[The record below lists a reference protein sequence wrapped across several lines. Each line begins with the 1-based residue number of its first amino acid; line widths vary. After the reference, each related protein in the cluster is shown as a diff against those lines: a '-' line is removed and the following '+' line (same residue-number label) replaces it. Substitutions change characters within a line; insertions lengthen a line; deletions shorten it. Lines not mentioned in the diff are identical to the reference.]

1 MKSAFL
7 FLTCFSAASMAQIAT
22 EDGMPLDAMSQE
34 IDAATHLSSDASQLF
49 SRYQD
54 SIVQI
59 RVINEATGQK
69 TSIGSGFLIGDG
81 SLIATNYHVISD
93 VFQKEK
99 HRPEY
104 LDSKDQS
111 GKLELINVDII
122 HDLAI
127 LRAEQPLGTAFTLAG
142 VPNQGE
148 ALYALGN
155 PHDLGFVIIDGIN
168 NGLLRKSARAQILF
182 SGALNSGMSGGPT
195 LNNKGEVV
203 GINVSYLN
211 SGSNI
216 SFIIPAQYL
225 QKLIDSADNAPQNI
239 NDTIT
244 EQLFVDNH
252 SYYADALKRQWQ
264 QGTVG
269 DYLVPL
275 AMSDDVRCWDS
286 SPEPDIEDLIGAQ
299 AVTCFND
306 RSTYI
311 NNDVTIGEFGY
322 SYTQIYAREPILSS
336 RFYRNYSQAYR
347 MHFSPRPMRDYGN
360 FDCEADFVSIAGS
373 TFKTTFC
380 RQPSKHFAKDGE
392 SIDDMRMIAAKIGDP
407 QSGFLIEIVLHGVQT
422 RLGKAIMAH
431 MLEQITW
438 QN

>member
-1 MKSAFL
+1 MKKFL
-7 FLTCFSAASMAQIAT
+7 FILCLLSAYVFAL
-22 EDGMPLDAMSQE
+22 P
-34 IDAATHLSSDASQLF
+34 SSAKNTTAPSADASQLF
-49 SRYQD
+49 SRFQE

-93 VFQKEK
+93 VLQKEN

-104 LDSKDQS
+104 IDSADNAGS
-111 GKLELINVDII
+111 LKLLNVDII

-127 LRAEQPLGTAFTLAG
+127 LRADKMLGESFALAD
-142 VPNQGE
+142 VPKQGE
-148 ALYALGN
+148 ALFALGN

-182 SGALNSGMSGGPT
+182 SGSLNSGMSGGPT
-195 LNNKGEVV
+195 LNTQGEVV
-203 GINVSYLN
+203 GINVSYLS
-211 SGSNI
+211 SGSDI

-225 QKLIDSADNAPQNI
+225 QALIESAENPPQNL

-244 EQLFVDNH
+244 QQLFADNEN
-252 SYYADALKRQWQ
+252 YYAEALKRDWQ
-264 QGTVG
+264 YGTVG
-269 DYLVPL
+269 KYRVPL

-286 SPEPDIEDLIGAQ
+286 SSEPDIEDLIGEQ
-299 AVTCFND
+299 SVSCFND

-311 NNDVTIGEFGY
+311 NNDVSVGEFGY
-322 SYTQIYAREPILSS
+322 SYTQIYAREPILNS
-336 RFYRNYSQAYR
+336 RFYRNYSQAYK
-347 MHFSPRPMRDYGN
+347 MHFSHRPMRDYGD
-360 FDCEADFVSIAGS
+360 FECEADFVRIADA

-392 SIDDMRMIAAKIGDP
+392 SIDDMRLIAAKIGDA
-407 QSGFLIEIVLHGVQT
+407 QTGFLIEIGLNGVQT

-431 MLEQITW
+431 ILEQITW

>member
-1 MKSAFL
+1 MRKFL
-7 FLTCFSAASMAQIAT
+7 FILCFLSAYISAQ
-22 EDGMPLDAMSQE
+22 PLNAKNT
-34 IDAATHLSSDASQLF
+34 ASDASELF
-49 SRYQD
+49 SRYQN

-69 TSIGSGFLIGDG
+69 TSIGSGFLVGDG

-93 VFQKEK
+93 VLQKEN

-104 LDSKDQS
+104 LDSADDS
-111 GKLELINVDII
+111 GHLALLNVDII
-122 HDLAI
+122 HDLAL
-127 LRAEQPLGTAFTLAG
+127 LRADKSLGESFALADI
-142 VPNQGE
+142 PKQGE
-148 ALYALGN
+148 ALFALGN

-195 LNNKGEVV
+195 LNTQGEVV

-211 SGSNI
+211 RGSNI

-225 QKLIDSADNAPQNI
+225 QALIDSADDAPKNL

-244 EQLFVDNH
+244 QQLFADNEN
-252 SYYADALKRQWQ
+252 YYAEALKRDWQ
-264 QGTVG
+264 SGTVG
-269 DYLVPL
+269 NYRVPL

-286 SPEPDIEDLIGAQ
+286 SSEPDIEDLIGEQ
-299 AVTCFND
+299 AVSCFND
-306 RSTYI
+306 RSTFI
-311 NNDVTIGEFGY
+311 NNDVSIGEFAY
-322 SYTQIYAREPILSS
+322 SYTQVHALEPILTS
-336 RFYRNYSQAYR
+336 RFYRNYSKSNKI
-347 MHFSPRPMRDYGN
+347 HFSHRPMRDYGD
-360 FDCEADFVSIAGS
+360 FECEADFVNIAGA
-373 TFKTTFC
+373 TFKTTLC

-392 SIDDMRMIAAKIGDP
+392 SIDDMRLIAAKIGDE
-407 QSGFLIEIVLHGVQT
+407 QTGFLIEIGLNGVQT

-431 MLEQITW
+431 ILEQITW

>member
-1 MKSAFL
+1 MKALIISLCLLSAYA
-7 FLTCFSAASMAQIAT
+7 SAQPLAT
-22 EDGMPLDAMSQE
+22 ESASPETTQA
-34 IDAATHLSSDASQLF
+34 LSSDASQLF
-49 SRYQD
+49 SRFQD
-54 SIVQI
+54 KIVQI

-69 TSIGSGFLIGDG
+69 TSIGSGFLVGDG

-93 VFQKEK
+93 VLQKEN

-104 LDSKDQS
+104 IDNADHS
-111 GKLELINVDII
+111 GSLSLVNVDII
-122 HDLAI
+122 HDLAL
-127 LRAEQPLGTAFTLAG
+127 LRADKVLGTGFTLAG

-148 ALYALGN
+148 ALFALGN

-182 SGALNSGMSGGPT
+182 SGSLNSGMSGGPT
-195 LNNKGEVV
+195 LNSQGDVV
-203 GINVSYLN
+203 GINVSYLS
-211 SGSNI
+211 SGSDI

-225 QKLIDSADNAPQNI
+225 QALIDTANSAPKNL

-244 EQLFVDNH
+244 EQLFADNE
-252 SYYADALKRQWQ
+252 SYYGEALKRQWQ

-269 DYLVPL
+269 NYRVAL

-286 SPEPDIEDLIGAQ
+286 SPDPDIEDLIGAQ
-299 AVTCFND
+299 SVSCFND

-311 NNDVTIGEFGY
+311 NNDVSIGEFGY

-336 RFYRNYSQAYR
+336 RFYRNYSQAYQ
-347 MHFSPRPMRDYGN
+347 MHFAHRPMRDYGD
-360 FDCEADFVSIAGS
+360 FDCDADFVNIAGA
-373 TFKTTFC
+373 TFKTTLC

-392 SIDDMRMIAAKIGDP
+392 SIDDMRLIAAKIGDA
-407 QSGFLIEIVLHGVQT
+407 QTGFLIEIGLNGVQT

-431 MLEQITW
+431 ILEQITW